1 MKYLLALISE
11 EGGMEDA
18 SPEEMKA
25 AMDRWSAYG
34 KEAVENGAFIAGEGL
49 QPSATASTVRIEE
62 GKEPTVIDGP
72 FAESK
77 EQLGGFYLLE
87 CKDLDEA
94 LEYAKKIPFQDGSVE
109 VRPVMDYS
117 EFGYESPAE
126 TAAKAT
132 ASYGP
137 LPISSSTA
145 CSATSPDGRSR
156 A

>member
-25 AMDRWSAYG
+25 VMDAWSAYSQN
-34 KEAVENGAFIAGEGL
+34 AVDNGAFLAGEGL
-49 QPSATASTVRIEE
+49 QPSSTASTVRIKKGNEA
-62 GKEPTVIDGP
+62 TVTDGP

-94 LEYAKKIPFQDGSVE
+94 LEYAKKIPMPEGSVE
-109 VRPVMDYS
+109 VRPVIEY
-117 EFGYESPAE
+117 
-126 TAAKAT
+126 
-132 ASYGP
+132 
-137 LPISSSTA
+137 
-145 CSATSPDGRSR
+145 
-156 A
+156 

>member
-25 AMDRWSAYG
+25 VMDRWSAYG
-34 KEAVENGAFIAGEGL
+34 REAVDKGAYLAGEGL

-62 GKEPTVIDGP
+62 GKEPTVTDGP

-87 CKDLDEA
+87 CKDLDDA
-94 LEYAKKIPFQDGSVE
+94 LEYAKKIPYQDGWVE
-109 VRPVMDYS
+109 VRPVMDYEGS
-117 EFGYESPAE
+117 GYEEPSR
-126 TAAKAT
+126 TGAT
-132 ASYGP
+132 TGS
-137 LPISSSTA
+137 
-145 CSATSPDGRSR
+145 
-156 A
+156 

>member
-25 AMDRWSAYG
+25 VMDRWSAYG
-34 KEAVENGAFIAGEGL
+34 KAAVDKGAFLAGEGL

-62 GKEPTVIDGP
+62 GKEPTVTDGP

-94 LEYAKKIPFQDGSVE
+94 LEYAKKIPFQNGSVE

-117 EFGYESPAE
+117 EFGYEDPAE
-126 TAAKAT
+126 AAKAT
-132 ASYGP
+132 AS
-137 LPISSSTA
+137 
-145 CSATSPDGRSR
+145 
-156 A
+156 

>member
-1 MKYLLALISE
+1 MKYLLALIGE

-25 AMDRWSAYG
+25 VMDRWSDYG
-34 KEAVENGAFIAGEGL
+34 KEAVEKGAFIAGEGL
-49 QPSATASTVRIEE
+49 QPSETSSTVRIEE
-62 GKEPTVIDGP
+62 GREPTVTDGP

-94 LEYAKKIPFQDGSVE
+94 LDYAKKIPFENGWVE

-117 EFGYESPAE
+117 EYGYENPAE
-126 TAAKAT
+126 AGATPAK
-132 ASYGP
+132 S
-137 LPISSSTA
+137 
-145 CSATSPDGRSR
+145 
-156 A
+156 

>member
-25 AMDRWSAYG
+25 VMDRWAAYG
-34 KEAVENGAFIAGEGL
+34 QEAVENGAFIAGEGL
-49 QPSATASTVRIEE
+49 QPSETASTVKIEG
-62 GKEPTVIDGP
+62 GKATDVTDGP
-72 FAESK
+72 FTESK

-94 LEYAKKIPFQDGSVE
+94 LEYAKKIPFENGSVE

-117 EFGYESPAE
+117 EFGYENPAE
-126 TAAKAT
+126 AAATAT
-132 ASYGP
+132 AS
-137 LPISSSTA
+137 
-145 CSATSPDGRSR
+145 
-156 A
+156 

>member
-1 MKYLLALISE
+1 MKYLLALIGE

-25 AMDRWSAYG
+25 VMDRWDAYS
-34 KEAVENGAFIAGEGL
+34 KEAVEKGAFLAGEGL
-49 QPSATASTVRIEE
+49 QPSETASTVRIEE
-62 GKEPTVIDGP
+62 GKATVTDGP

-94 LEYAKKIPFQDGSVE
+94 LEYAKKIPFENGSIE

-126 TAAKAT
+126 TAAKAS
-132 ASYGP
+132 AS
-137 LPISSSTA
+137 
-145 CSATSPDGRSR
+145 
-156 A
+156 

>member
-25 AMDRWSAYG
+25 VMDAWSAYSQ
-34 KEAVENGAFIAGEGL
+34 EAVDNGAFLAGEGL
-49 QPSATASTVRIEE
+49 QPSATASTVRLEE
-62 GKEPTVIDGP
+62 GKAPTVTDGP

-94 LEYAKKIPFQDGSVE
+94 LEYAKKIPYRNGSVE
-109 VRPVMDYS
+109 VRPVLDYEGS
-117 EFGYESPAE
+117 GYKEPTRTS
-126 TAAKAT
+126 AT
-132 ASYGP
+132 AS
-137 LPISSSTA
+137 S
-145 CSATSPDGRSR
+145 
-156 A
+156 

>member
-25 AMDRWSAYG
+25 VMDAWSAYSQN
-34 KEAVENGAFIAGEGL
+34 AVDNGVFLAGEGL
-49 QPSATASTVRIEE
+49 QPSATASTVRITE
-62 GKEPTVIDGP
+62 GNEATVTDGP

-94 LEYAKKIPFQDGSVE
+94 LEYAKKIPYKNGWVE
-109 VRPVMDYS
+109 VRPVMDYEGS
-117 EFGYESPAE
+117 GYEEPTQAG
-126 TAAKAT
+126 AT
-132 ASYGP
+132 TGS
-137 LPISSSTA
+137 
-145 CSATSPDGRSR
+145 
-156 A
+156 